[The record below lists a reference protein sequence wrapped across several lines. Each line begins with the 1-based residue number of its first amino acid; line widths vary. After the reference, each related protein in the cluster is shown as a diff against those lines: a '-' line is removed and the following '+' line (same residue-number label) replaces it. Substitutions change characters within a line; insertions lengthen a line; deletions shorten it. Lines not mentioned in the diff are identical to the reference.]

1 MDQLTTRPRLGGRTG
16 AQASASGGRLHVHVH
31 NREADDS
38 GSVSL
43 LAPNHEDQRV
53 IDDIEEKEM
62 DDSGRRVGPGERGT
76 SP

>member
-1 MDQLTTRPRLGGRTG
+1 M
-16 AQASASGGRLHVHVH
+16 HVH

-76 SP
+76 SPEGITQ

>member
-16 AQASASGGRLHVHVH
+16 AQASASGGRLHVH
-31 NREADDS
+31 NREADDL
-38 GSVSL
+38 GIVSL